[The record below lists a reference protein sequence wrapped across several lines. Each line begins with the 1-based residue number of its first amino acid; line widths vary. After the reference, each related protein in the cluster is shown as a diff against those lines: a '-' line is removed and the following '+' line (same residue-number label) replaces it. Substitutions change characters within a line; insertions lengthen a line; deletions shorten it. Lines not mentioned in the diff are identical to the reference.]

1 MKILS
6 TILLI
11 TAMAVQANAQ
21 DDIEK
26 FFGKYVDDDS
36 FTHVH
41 VTKRMFALFT
51 DLEMDDPDDAELL
64 GAIGKLDGLK
74 AVDFYKNSAFRGYL
88 IQLQMQEFL

>member
-21 DDIEK
+21 DAIEK
-26 FFGKYVDDDS
+26 FFGKYEDDDS

-51 DLEMDDPDDAELL
+51 DLEMDDPEDAELL
-64 GAIGKLDGLK
+64 EAIDKLSTAQGSRFRQILS
-74 AVDFYKNSAFRGYL
+74 FLRCSCSA
-88 IQLQMQEFL
+88 